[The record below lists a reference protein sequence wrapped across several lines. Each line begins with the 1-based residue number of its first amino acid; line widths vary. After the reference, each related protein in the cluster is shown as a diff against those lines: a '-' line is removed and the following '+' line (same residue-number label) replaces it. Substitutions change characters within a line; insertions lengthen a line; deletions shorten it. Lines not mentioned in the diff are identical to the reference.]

1 VPVVAVVPAPPVE
14 VAGPLVLPTLDV
26 EDTRALQKSQASSP
40 VLCDEFISER
50 LTTIGYD
57 TAANKEIN
65 RVACRLRLRST
76 VVSLFRDTLTK
87 QILAGELA
95 PNTSTLSWGKRL
107 QWGASQYLTALSQAQ
122 RAYCYKACIQ
132 NLEYQGDLV
141 AAEDTLCHIFRY
153 EVRQTGEKDDK
164 DYWLRANTGLLTYQG
179 KWGLIPWDA
188 TLIWAHS
195 EGLKVLCEV
204 LSKDRIVEELFVDL
218 VALATDVKE
227 EYNLKAVTC
236 CIELCCETLEKDNVL
251 RVHLHLCMEAQPMKQ
266 IKVKNVYR
274 LAFRGSFPVK
284 GSSANGG
291 YIATKSATN
300 AASAHYYC
308 RMPKKGMIRHWGTH
322 DPFKHYRINCEWITA
337 FLQAGKLDDVDAIM
351 EYSKCWKSVK
361 MNVENVEYNVQLR
374 KRRKLEE
381 RVEIVLERTAAK
393 RSIRKYLPLVEE
405 VYLPHMATEAERHMV
420 LVLDGPSGVGKTSY
434 VKGLCSSAKAYLE
447 INCMNLRVSANL
459 REVVE
464 TIETICFD
472 EASVEWAL
480 DNKKILQGPEFPV
493 SMGDSN
499 TGMYSY
505 RRFLNGIKMVIC
517 SNKWAKQVS
526 KLKSEEDKAYVHKNF
541 LYVYCDELL
550 YDVEHF

>member
-1 VPVVAVVPAPPVE
+1 M
-14 VAGPLVLPTLDV
+14 
-26 EDTRALQKSQASSP
+26 
-40 VLCDEFISER
+40 
-50 LTTIGYD
+50 
-57 TAANKEIN
+57 
-65 RVACRLRLRST
+65 
-76 VVSLFRDTLTK
+76 
-87 QILAGELA
+87 
-95 PNTSTLSWGKRL
+95 
-107 QWGASQYLTALSQAQ
+107 
-122 RAYCYKACIQ
+122 
-132 NLEYQGDLV
+132 
-141 AAEDTLCHIFRY
+141 
-153 EVRQTGEKDDK
+153 RQTGEKDDS
-164 DYWLRANTGLLTYQG
+164 DYWLKATVGLLTYQG
-179 KWGLIPWDA
+179 KWGLIPWDG
-188 TLIWAHS
+188 TLIWALE

-204 LSKDRIVEELFVDL
+204 LSKHRIVEELFVDL

-236 CIELCCETLEKDNVL
+236 CIELCCDTLEKDNVL
-251 RVHLHLCMEAQPMKQ
+251 RVHLHLCMEAPPLKQ
-266 IKVKNVYR
+266 IRVKNAYR
-274 LAFRGSFPVK
+274 LAFRGSFAVK

-300 AASAHYYC
+300 AANAHYYC
-308 RMPKKGMIRHWGTH
+308 RMPKKGMVRHWGSH

-361 MNVENVEYNVQLR
+361 MNVENVEYNVQLI

-405 VYLPHMATEAERHMV
+405 VYLPHMAIEAERHMV

-434 VKGLCSSAKAYLE
+434 VKGLCSSPHAYLE

-550 YDVEHF
+550 YEMEHF